1 MFDDAM
7 KILSGK
13 YRNRNIFQPA
23 HIRPTQNITRKAVF
37 DLLGQDL
44 EGLSFLDLFAGS
56 GAVGLEA
63 LSLGAGP
70 VVFVERDEKCCEVIR
85 ENLARLRA
93 KEDPQSVVPAEVMN
107 MDAFAGIK
115 YLAGQGRRFD
125 VVFMDPPYGQGHVK
139 KALKTLLACDILH
152 RNCFL
157 IAEYGRRDRLEDFE
171 DRLTLI
177 KQRNYGTSHLAI
189 FEVKK

>member
-1 MFDDAM
+1 M

-13 YRNRNIFQPA
+13 YRNRNIYQPA
-23 HIRPTQNITRKAVF
+23 HIRPTQNMTRKAVF

-56 GAVGLEA
+56 GGVGLEA

-70 VVFVERDEKCCEVIR
+70 VTFIERDEKCCEVIR
-85 ENLARLRA
+85 ENLALLRSA
-93 KEDPQSVVPAEVMN
+93 EDAQTIVPCEVIN

-115 YLAGQGRRFD
+115 YLAGQKRTFD
-125 VVFMDPPYGQGHVK
+125 MVFMDPPYERGHVK

-152 RNCFL
+152 RNCYV
-157 IAEYGRRDRLEDFE
+157 IAEYGRRDKLDGFDEG
-171 DRLTLI
+171 LSLI
-177 KQRNYGTSHLAI
+177 KQRNYGASYLAV
-189 FEVKK
+189 FEVTN